1 MKKILLMVAAGFFA
15 LTGKAQIVSSTSRNI
30 TQTTYEIEEEE
41 TERKNVFAFD
51 FSVGKMATKVYDEKN
66 AKGAF
71 GFGFHFEH
79 RFNKYFAWDIF
90 SVGWDAPFDSPAD
103 TDRVM
108 VRTGFRGFSPK
119 FAKNMRAYAHLDL
132 GYAAYIAE
140 TASVYSYSYYD
151 SYYRTYYPRYS
162 YDYEMKA
169 SHGFGLE
176 FGFGLHLTKHLSVGY
191 ALDWDTSSKV
201 KGNYFRFGVLF

>member
-51 FSVGKMATKVYDEKN
+51 FSVGKMATKVYDQKS

-79 RFNKYFAWDIF
+79 RFYTY
-90 SVGWDAPFDSPAD
+90 P
-103 TDRVM
+103 
-108 VRTGFRGFSPK
+108 
-119 FAKNMRAYAHLDL
+119 
-132 GYAAYIAE
+132 
-140 TASVYSYSYYD
+140 SYVSGIQIILK
-151 SYYRTYYPRYS
+151 S
-162 YDYEMKA
+162 
-169 SHGFGLE
+169 
-176 FGFGLHLTKHLSVGY
+176 
-191 ALDWDTSSKV
+191 
-201 KGNYFRFGVLF
+201 